1 MQLDRWPCHSL
12 SDYYIRLKNTTI
24 EHSERLV
31 TPRDMLSERWK
42 DLTWPS
48 KREWLLEKQPF
59 KTIAVCRQVSA
70 GWVEYLSPMEGTSPP
85 HSSTPT
91 KSPSM
96 TSPKSSGQRCVSF
109 SRLPQYG
116 AGLPGDRLTIGIL
129 ELFAILRCRILVVG
143 MGDIF
148 WMSISYVTKGGRW
161 YILSLR
167 QASLP
172 HHQIVFLFASV
183 KLKNI
188 CKYRDEAMLPSKFFR
203 KVSNGAGLFAYQIF
217 ILKKSFN

>member
-1 MQLDRWPCHSL
+1 MHYKYLNNTIPDGGVAPRHLLRLDRVTL
-12 SDYYIRLKNTTI
+12 SVTLSN
-24 EHSERLV
+24 LV
-31 TPRDMLSERWK
+31 TGK

-48 KREWLLEKQPF
+48 KRQWQWLLEKQPF

-70 GWVEYLSPMEGTSPP
+70 GWVEYLSPMEGTSPL

-143 MGDIF
+143 T
-148 WMSISYVTKGGRW
+148 YGG
-161 YILSLR
+161 Y
-167 QASLP
+167 
-172 HHQIVFLFASV
+172 FLDV
-183 KLKNI
+183 NI
-188 CKYRDEAMLPSKFFR
+188 ICYKRREVIY
-203 KVSNGAGLFAYQIF
+203 F
-217 ILKKSFN
+217 IT